1 MNFLRNVVPRPP
13 ASFPSVFPGSKNIF
27 RNDVENN
34 DTLVTVVIP
43 TYNRGKYITRAI
55 ESVLNQTIDNWKLLI
70 IDDASTDHTPEI
82 VRQYLDDPRIY
93 YKRLKKNKGVSNA
106 LKQALKLVDTKYFA
120 QLDSDDWYE
129 PKTLEICLKK
139 MEKSSNKVAM
149 VYGNERVWKDKGKGK
164 YKKLDKKKKRQIKGK
179 YDLITYHPMVY
190 PRFYRTK
197 CLRKVGGW
205 STRVPERGRYAED
218 RQILLK
224 LIRKYKFKWI
234 NKTLYNRLSHKKN
247 NSRKK
252 NVKKYAKVTR
262 YLYKKALKDWGNK
275 YKPKFKW
282 VKGRLKVGKLVR
294 KK

>member
-1 MNFLRNVVPRPP
+1 MNQLRNVVPNPP
-13 ASFPSVFPGSKNIF
+13 ASFPSVFPGSENIF
-27 RNDVENN
+27 TNDVENN
-34 DTLVTVVIP
+34 EILVTVVIP
-43 TYNRGKYITRAI
+43 TYNRAKYITRAI

-70 IDDASTDHTPEI
+70 IDDASTDQTPEI
-82 VRQYLDDPRIY
+82 VSQYLHDPRIY

-106 LKQALKLVDTKYFA
+106 LKHALRIVDTKYFA

-139 MEKSSNKVAM
+139 MEKSNDHVAM
-149 VYGNERVWKDKGKGK
+149 VYGNERVWKEKGKRK
-164 YKKLDKKKKRQIKGK
+164 YKKIDFKKKRQIKGK
-179 YDLITYHPMVY
+179 YDFITYHPMVY

-205 STRVPERGRYAED
+205 STLVPEKGRYAED

-247 NSRKK
+247 NSRKN

-262 YLYKKALKDWGNK
+262 YLYKKALKDWGDK

-282 VKGRLKVGKLVR
+282 IKGRLKVAKLVR
-294 KK
+294 KR